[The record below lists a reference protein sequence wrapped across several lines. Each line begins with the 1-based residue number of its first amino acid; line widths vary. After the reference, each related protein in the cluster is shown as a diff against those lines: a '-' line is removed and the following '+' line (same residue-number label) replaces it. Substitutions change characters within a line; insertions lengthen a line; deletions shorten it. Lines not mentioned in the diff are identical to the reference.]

1 MKTEIVIA
9 IISGLCV
16 AIPSIIANVSANKRS
31 NDLVLYR
38 IEELSKKVHEHN
50 QLIDRMYKVE
60 ERVTILEEKEGKWCQ
75 IGVYDVLKFCGL
87 IIVPVVNFIFL
98 ILTTTGKMDSGIAT
112 PIIGGLD
119 VLIGAIVTSANEVW
133 KRKQDTII
141 LGDGKEG

>member
-16 AIPSIIANVSANKRS
+16 AIPSIIATVSANKRS

-60 ERVTILEEKEGKWCQ
+60 NRVTILEEKEGK
-75 IGVYDVLKFCGL
+75 
-87 IIVPVVNFIFL
+87 
-98 ILTTTGKMDSGIAT
+98 
-112 PIIGGLD
+112 
-119 VLIGAIVTSANEVW
+119 
-133 KRKQDTII
+133 
-141 LGDGKEG
+141 